1 MKFRDPDLPLAER
14 VDDLIGRL
22 SIKEKASQLVMK
34 NAAIERL
41 GIRGFYHWWNEALHG
56 YARAGVATVF
66 PQAIGLAATWS
77 PEMLRKVG
85 DVASTEG
92 RAKYNEELASND
104 GNSRSCR
111 GITIWS
117 PNINIFRD
125 PRWGRG
131 QETYGEDPF
140 LTASLADGFVRG
152 LQGDHPRYLKTV
164 ATLKHF
170 AVHSG
175 PEPLRH
181 EFDAKV
187 SDKDLRD
194 TYLPAFEEGIRYS
207 GAKSVMSAY
216 NGFNGTPCVSSRSLL
231 TEILRDEWG
240 FDGAVVGDVDN
251 VVDLYSDTGHRTA
264 RDGAEAVALA
274 LRAGNDLRSAWDVEQ
289 AQHALDALERGLITE
304 EDIDLALTR
313 LMTLRFRLG
322 QFDPP
327 ENVPWSSL
335 TTKVVESDEHVRLAY
350 EASRQSL
357 VLLKND
363 GALPLKTDGLRK
375 VALIGPAG
383 DDMDVL
389 IGNYAGDP
397 FEPVTIL
404 RGLKDKLEPLGV
416 EILHEP
422 DIPFAAG
429 YSTKGVPVPGSVFFT
444 DAEATQ
450 RGLTCGLFNNG
461 KPEGEPVIE
470 RVDSEPSIEWTP
482 AQPAPG
488 EVTAER
494 ASAVYSGFLKPPASG
509 EYTFHARMQG
519 VVILEIDGK
528 EVLRGRSGGDVG
540 HASGRIELEAD
551 RVVPVRITW
560 RQLKETAF
568 LRFEW
573 NPADGG
579 RAIEQAY
586 ERAGAAA
593 RGADVVILTLGL
605 SHKLEGEEM
614 KLDAEGFSRGDR
626 TSIALPAPQQELIDR
641 VAGLGKKTI
650 LLLSTGSAV
659 AFDPEQVNA
668 ALQTWYYGAQ
678 GGRAVADALFGEFSP
693 AGRLPVTFYKSDSD
707 LPDFE
712 DYSMKG
718 RTYRYFDGKPLFAF
732 GHGLTY
738 TEFGY
743 TSLEVSKSTVE
754 GESKA
759 GLVASVEIENSRE
772 RASDEVVQIYAARED
787 RREGD
792 PIRWLV
798 GYKRV
803 PDMKPGEK
811 RTVSIDIPLRRLALW
826 DDDQEKR
833 VVDPGEIIFSAGP
846 SSDDLRLH
854 RPVVVPLV

>member
-1 MKFRDPDLPLAER
+1 MKFRDPDLPIAER
-14 VDDLIGRL
+14 VEDLVGRL
-22 SIKEKASQLVMK
+22 SVEEKASLLVMK
-34 NAAIERL
+34 NAAVERL
-41 GIRGFYHWWNEALHG
+41 GIGSYHWWNEALHG
-56 YARAGVATVF
+56 YARSGLATVF
-66 PQAIGLAATWS
+66 PQAIGMAATWS
-77 PEMLRKVG
+77 PDLVERIG
-85 DVASTEG
+85 DVAAREG
-92 RAKYNEELASND
+92 RAKHNEELKSNN
-104 GNSRSCR
+104 GNTRIYR
-111 GITIWS
+111 GTTIWS

-140 LTASLADGFVRG
+140 LTASIADGFVRG
-152 LQGDHPRYLKTV
+152 LQGDDPRYLKSV
-164 ATLKHF
+164 GTLKHF

-187 SDKDLRD
+187 SDKDLWD
-194 TYLPAFEEGIRYS
+194 TYLPAFEEGIRRS

-231 TEILRDEWG
+231 TEILREEWG

-251 VVDLYSDTGHRTA
+251 IVDLYKENGHRTA
-264 RDGAEAVALA
+264 KDGPEAMAQALK
-274 LRAGNDLRSAWDVEQ
+274 AGNDLRSAWDAEQ
-289 AQHALDALERGLITE
+289 AQHALEALERGLIAE
-304 EDIDLALTR
+304 EDIDLAVTR
-313 LMTLRFRLG
+313 LLTLRFRLG

-327 ENVPWSSL
+327 ERVPWSPLASEII
-335 TTKVVESDEHVRLAY
+335 ESDGHVALAY

-363 GALPLKTDGLRK
+363 GALPLETEGLKK
-375 VALIGPAG
+375 VALLGPTA
-383 DDMDVL
+383 DDMEVL
-389 IGNYAGDP
+389 LGNYAGDT

-404 RGLKDKLEPLGV
+404 QGLRDKLEPLGV

-429 YSTKGVPVPGSVFFT
+429 YSTKGVPVPGSVFFR
-444 DAEATQ
+444 DAEATR
-450 RGLTCGLFNNG
+450 RGLTCRLFNSG

-470 RVDSEPSIEWTP
+470 RVDPQPSIEWTP

-488 EVTAER
+488 EVTSEL
-494 ASAVYSGFLKPPASG
+494 ASAVYGGYIKPPASG

-540 HASGRIELEAD
+540 HTSGKIELEAD
-551 RVVPVRITW
+551 KVVPVTITW
-560 RQLKETAF
+560 RQLKETAL

-586 ERAGAAA
+586 ARAVAAA
-593 RGADVVILTLGL
+593 KEADVVILTLGL

-659 AFDPEQVNA
+659 AFNPDQVNA
-668 ALQTWYYGAQ
+668 ALQTWYYGQQ

-693 AGRLPVTFYKSDSD
+693 AGRLPVTFYASDSD
-707 LPDFE
+707 LPAFE
-712 DYSMKG
+712 DYAMKG
-718 RTYRYFDGKPLFAF
+718 RTYRYFSGKPLFAF
-732 GHGLTY
+732 GHGLSY
-738 TEFGY
+738 TTFGY
-743 TSLEVSKSTVE
+743 ASLDVSKSTAE
-754 GESKA
+754 GA
-759 GLVASVEIENSRE
+759 DGLVASMEIDNSGTV
-772 RASDEVVQIYAARED
+772 ASDEVVQIYAARED
-787 RREGD
+787 RRDGD

-803 PDMKPGEK
+803 PDMKPNER
-811 RTVSIDIPLRRLALW
+811 RTVSIEIPLRRMALW
-826 DDDQEKR
+826 NDDRKKR
-833 VVDPGEIIFSAGP
+833 VVDPGEYVISAGP
-846 SSDDLRLH
+846 SSCDLRLH
-854 RPVVVPLV
+854 ETVVTPFR

>member
-1 MKFRDPDLPLAER
+1 MKFRDPDLPLSER
-14 VDDLIGRL
+14 VDDLIDQL
-22 SIKEKASQLVMK
+22 SIDEKASQLVMK

-41 GIRGFYHWWNEALHG
+41 GIKGFYHWWNEALHG

-187 SDKDLRD
+187 SEKDLWD

-231 TEILRDEWG
+231 TGILRDEWG

-264 RDGAEAVALA
+264 RDGPEAVAQA
-274 LRAGNDLRSAWDVEQ
+274 LRAGNDLRSAWSIDL
-289 AQHALDALERGLITE
+289 AQHALEALERALITE
-304 EDIDLALTR
+304 EDMDRALRR

-322 QFDPP
+322 QFDPS

-335 TTKVVESDEHVRLAY
+335 TTKVVESDEHVQLAY

-363 GALPLKTDGLRK
+363 GVLPLSADGLKK

-389 IGNYAGDP
+389 IGNYAGAP
-397 FEPVTIL
+397 YEPVTIL
-404 RGLKDKLEPLGV
+404 KGLKDKLEPLGIKV
-416 EILHEP
+416 LHEA
-422 DIPFAAG
+422 DIPFATG
-429 YSTKGVPVPGSVFFT
+429 YSTKGDPIPGGVFFT
-444 DAEATQ
+444 DAEGTK
-450 RGLTCGLFNNG
+450 RGLTCRMYDSGT
-461 KPEGEPVIE
+461 PEGEPVME
-470 RVDSEPSIEWTP
+470 RVDAEPVIEWTP
-482 AQPAPG
+482 AQPAPS
-488 EVTAER
+488 ELTAER
-494 ASAVYSGFLKPPASG
+494 ASVVWSGYMKPAGTG

-519 VVILEIDGK
+519 IVEMEIGGNVVLK
-528 EVLRGRSGGDVG
+528 GRAGGEVG
-540 HASGRIELEAD
+540 HASAKTDLEAD
-551 RVVPVRITW
+551 RVVPIRITW

-586 ERAGAAA
+586 ERAVAAA
-593 RGADVVILTLGL
+593 RGADAVILTLGL

-626 TSIALPAPQQELIDR
+626 TSIALPAPQQLLLDKI
-641 VAGLGKKTI
+641 AGLDKKTI

-678 GGRAVADALFGEFSP
+678 GGRAVADALFGDFSP
-693 AGRLPVTFYKSDSD
+693 AGRLPVTFYESDSD
-707 LPDFE
+707 LPSFE
-712 DYSMKG
+712 DYAMKG
-718 RTYRYFDGKPLFAF
+718 RTYRYFSGRPLFAF
-732 GHGLTY
+732 GHGLSY

-743 TSLEVSKSTVE
+743 ASLNVSKSTAE
-754 GESKA
+754 G
-759 GLVASVEIENSRE
+759 GNGFVASVEIENSGE
-772 RASDEVVQIYAARED
+772 RASDEVVQVYAARKN
-787 RREGD
+787 RRDGD
-792 PIRWLV
+792 PVRWLV
-798 GYKRV
+798 GYERV
-803 PDMKPGEK
+803 PDIQPGEK
-811 RTVSIDIPLRRLALW
+811 RAVSIDIPLRRLALW
-826 DDDQEKR
+826 NDDKKKR
-833 VVDPGEIIFSAGP
+833 VVDPGEIVFSAGP
-846 SSDDLRLH
+846 SSDDQRLEKT
-854 RPVVVPLV
+854 VVVPLE

>member
-1 MKFRDPDLPLAER
+1 MKFRDPDLPLSER
-14 VDDLIGRL
+14 VEDLVGRL
-22 SIKEKASQLVMK
+22 SLEEKASLLVMK
-34 NAAIERL
+34 NAAVERL
-41 GIRGFYHWWNEALHG
+41 GIGSYHWWNEALHG
-56 YARAGVATVF
+56 YARSGLATVF

-77 PEMLRKVG
+77 PEMLREVG

-92 RAKYNEELASND
+92 RAKYNEELASNN

-117 PNINIFRD
+117 PNINIFLD

-152 LQGDHPRYLKTV
+152 LQGDDPRYLKSV

-187 SDKDLRD
+187 SEKDLWD

-216 NGFNGTPCVSSRSLL
+216 NGFNGAPCVSSRSLL

-251 VVDLYSDTGHRTA
+251 VVDLYKENGHRTA
-264 RDGAEAVALA
+264 KDGPEAMAQA
-274 LRAGNDLRSAWDVEQ
+274 IRAGNDLRSAWDAEQ
-289 AQHALDALERGLITE
+289 SQHALEALERGLLTE
-304 EDIDLALTR
+304 EDIDLAVTR
-313 LMTLRFRLG
+313 LMTLRLRLG

-335 TTKVVESDEHVRLAY
+335 TSEIIESDEHIALAY

-363 GALPLKTDGLRK
+363 GALPLKPDGLKK
-375 VALIGPAG
+375 VALLGPTA

-389 IGNYAGDP
+389 LGNYAGDP

-404 RGLKDKLEPLGV
+404 EGLKDKLEPLGV

-422 DIPFAAG
+422 DIPFATG
-429 YSTKGVPVPGSVFFT
+429 YSTKGVPVPGSVFFA
-444 DAEATQ
+444 DAEATR
-450 RGLTCGLFNNG
+450 RGLTFRLFNNG
-461 KPEGEPVIE
+461 TPEGEPVIE
-470 RVDSEPSIEWTP
+470 RVDPEPSIEWTP

-494 ASAVYSGFLKPPASG
+494 ASVVYCGFLKPPASG

-519 VVILEIDGK
+519 IVEMEIDGDV
-528 EVLRGRSGGDVG
+528 VLKGRSGGDVG
-540 HASGRIELEAD
+540 HSSGKIELEAD
-551 RVVPVRITW
+551 KVVPVTITW

-579 RAIEQAY
+579 CAIEEAY
-586 ERAGAAA
+586 GRAVAAA
-593 RGADVVILTLGL
+593 KEADVVILALGL

-626 TSIALPAPQQELIDR
+626 TSIRLPAPQQELIDR
-641 VAGLGKKTI
+641 VAGLGKPI
-650 LLLSTGSAV
+650 VLLLSTGSAV
-659 AFDPEQVNA
+659 AFDPDQVNA

-678 GGRAVADALFGEFSP
+678 GGRTVADAILGDFSP
-693 AGRLPVTFYKSDSD
+693 AGRLPVTFYASDAD

-718 RTYRYFDGKPLFAF
+718 RTYRYFAGKPLFAF

-738 TEFGY
+738 TEFSY
-743 TSLEVSKSTVE
+743 ASLEVSGSKGEPE
-754 GESKA
+754 G
-759 GLVASVEIENSRE
+759 GLVASVEIENAGA
-772 RASDEVVQIYAARED
+772 RASDEVVQIYAARND
-787 RREGD
+787 RRDGD
-792 PIRWLV
+792 PIRWLA
-798 GYKRV
+798 GYRRV
-803 PDMKPGEK
+803 PDMEPGEK
-811 RTVSIDIPLRRLALW
+811 RTVAI
-826 DDDQEKR
+826 DDQKKR
-833 VVDPGEIIFSAGP
+833 VVDPGEYVISAGP

-854 RPVVVPLV
+854 RTAVVPLE